1 MTGPTEPLSL
11 EDAAMQ
17 GELTFLRTLRAQ
29 LAERIDM
36 QPPARDL
43 AALSRQIRDIDKDIR
58 KLEAEAGPAEITGGP
73 VGYHDDGPAGF

>member
-17 GELTFLRTLRAQ
+17 DELTFLCTLRAQ

-43 AALSRQIRDIDKDIR
+43 AALSR
-58 KLEAEAGPAEITGGP
+58 
-73 VGYHDDGPAGF
+73 